1 MTLLSLVVVNLLGL
15 GLIDPGPGLPPGWQT
30 RSVRG
35 AEPPAVEIITE
46 GTDQF
51 LRLSGAGQAA
61 WFYRPVESLQAGG
74 RLRWSWRVVI
84 PPTGATLGV
93 KAMDDSPLR
102 VFVVFGKLGG
112 LLNRSGRVVFYSV
125 AGADSIGYSA
135 ASHLSKRLHVI
146 GLDGARDVG
155 SWREHEADPVADYR
169 RIWGREPSEPIT
181 AVGVMQDTDQTG
193 SRAVADLRKLEW
205 EAGDD

>member
-1 MTLLSLVVVNLLGL
+1 MTLISLVVINLLGL
-15 GLIDPGPGLPPGWQT
+15 GLVELGPGLPPGWKT

-35 AEPPAVEIITE
+35 VDAPAVWITAE
-46 GTDQF
+46 GTDQS

-61 WFYRPVESLQAGG
+61 WFYRPVAFLPAGG
-74 RLRWSWRVVI
+74 RLRWSWRVVTA
-84 PPTGATLGV
+84 PAGATLGV
-93 KAMDDSPLR
+93 KALDDSPLR

-112 LLNRSGRVVFYSV
+112 LLNRSGRVIFYSV
-125 AGADSIGYSA
+125 AGADSIGYA
-135 ASHLSKRLHVI
+135 GASHLSKRLHVI

-155 SWREHEADPVADYR
+155 SWREHEVDPVADYL

-205 EAGDD
+205 VS